1 MTNIETARKY
11 RSDIYQASSFI
22 VSNTNLQLQNS
33 SEFVW
38 DDLEQLPFWVNWNK
52 EKLLQLVNIAGT
64 VFMLPSIRLWLESDR
79 IEVVQSIIGKDVYDY
94 LLKYTYINTLDVSL
108 ENVVNIE
115 ILLETT
121 GASVLLSTVQEN
133 VRLWIINLLPETNK
147 IINKEI
153 AIELLK
159 HALYVYEVILNN
171 RQAAQ
176 NSQVEEE

>member
-1 MTNIETARKY
+1 
-11 RSDIYQASSFI
+11 
-22 VSNTNLQLQNS
+22 
-33 SEFVW
+33 
-38 DDLEQLPFWVNWNK
+38 
-52 EKLLQLVNIAGT
+52 
-64 VFMLPSIRLWLESDR
+64 
-79 IEVVQSIIGKDVYDY
+79 
-94 LLKYTYINTLDVSL
+94 L